1 MILNRSIHIGEQ
13 AKRRVSACVKNFY
26 MQRWGYCTRIT
37 TGELIYSMKN
47 FPIKLERVQSITLS
61 CSYSV
66 TVLQKVRAEA
76 TGHIGMG
83 LFFNKVGN
91 SSINH
96 TWAVDTR
103 SQLYKKWELKQLV
116 ILGWVY
122 FSIKSETVQSI
133 TLEL

>member
-76 TGHIGMG
+76 TGHIGMA

-103 SQLYKKWELKQLV
+103 HS
-116 ILGWVY
+116 
-122 FSIKSETVQSI
+122 STKSSKFMGGGRIFFFEFRKTVKYPPG
-133 TLEL
+133 ECCKE